1 LEEPKGMD
9 NPQQIEQHLETLAFE
24 LGALGVTIQY
34 HLVITGGA
42 YLILQHERSYTEDI
56 DFALIAGASHPTPG
70 RVVQTTVQRMTVAS
84 LQSTVPYAT
93 EFRQAVVNVAVAHRL
108 PPDWMNDEAAEY
120 YYDDAPSVDVLF
132 WRSFGGRLFVYLP
145 TPEYVFAT
153 KIMANRPKD
162 QDDIRLL
169 IHKLHLRTRTQAQTI
184 LDRFVLP
191 EGQQFYEVPKTLK
204 RLFRK

>member
-1 LEEPKGMD
+1 MD
-9 NPQQIEQHLETLAFE
+9 SPQQIEQCLESLASE
-24 LGALGVTIQY
+24 LGTLGVATQY

-42 YLILQHERSYTEDI
+42 YLILQRERNYTEDI
-56 DFALIAGASHPTPG
+56 DFALIASVGQPVPG
-70 RVVQTTVQRMTVAS
+70 QVVQTTVQRLVVAS
-84 LQSTVPYAT
+84 LQSTVPYAA
-93 EFRQAVVNVAVAHRL
+93 EFRQAVVNVAVAYRL

-120 YYDDAPSVDVLF
+120 YYDDAPSLDVLF
-132 WRSFGGRLFVYLP
+132 WRSFGARLFVYLP

-169 IHKLHLRTRTQAQTI
+169 IQKLKLNTRVQAQAI

-191 EGQQFYEVPKTLK
+191 EGQQFYEVSKTLK

>member
-1 LEEPKGMD
+1 MD
-9 NPQQIEQHLETLAFE
+9 NPQQIEQYLEALAVE
-24 LGALGVTIQY
+24 LGALGVTTQY
-34 HLVITGGA
+34 HLVVTGGA
-42 YLILQHERSYTEDI
+42 YLILQRERNFTEDI

-70 RVVQTTVQRMTVAS
+70 QVIQTTVQRMVVAS
-84 LQSTVPYAT
+84 LRSTVPYAT
-93 EFRQAVVNVAVAHRL
+93 EFRQAVTNVAVIYHL

-120 YYDDAPSVDVLF
+120 YYDDAPSIDVMF
-132 WRSFGGRLFVYLP
+132 WRSFAGRLFLYLP

-153 KIMANRPKD
+153 KIMANRLKD

-169 IHKLHLRTRTQAQTI
+169 IQKLQLRTRAQAQAI

-191 EGQQFYEVPKTLK
+191 EGQQFYEVKKTVK

>member
-1 LEEPKGMD
+1 MD
-9 NPQQIEQHLETLAFE
+9 NPQQIEQYLETLAIE
-24 LGALGVTIQY
+24 LGMLGVAMEY

-42 YLILQHERSYTEDI
+42 YLILQQERNYTEDI
-56 DFALIAGASHPTPG
+56 DFALIAGVSQPTPG
-70 RVVQTTVQRMTVAS
+70 QVIQTMVQRMVVAS
-84 LQSTVPYAT
+84 LRSTVPYAV
-93 EFRQAVVNVAVAHRL
+93 EFRQAITNVAVAYRL
-108 PPDWMNDEAAEY
+108 SLDWMNDEAAEY

-132 WRSFGGRLFVYLP
+132 WRSFQGRLFIYLP

-169 IHKLHLRTRTQAQTI
+169 IQKLQIRTRAQAQAI
-184 LDRFVLP
+184 LDRFILP
-191 EGQQFYEVPKTLK
+191 EGQQFYEMSKTLK

>member
-1 LEEPKGMD
+1 MD
-9 NPQQIEQHLETLAFE
+9 NPQQIEQYLETLAVE
-24 LGALGVTIQY
+24 LGTLGVTTQY

-42 YLILQHERSYTEDI
+42 YLILQRERKYTEDI
-56 DFALIAGASHPTPG
+56 DFALIAGVSHPTPG
-70 RVVQTTVQRMTVAS
+70 QVVQTTVQRLVVAS
-84 LQSTVPYAT
+84 LQSTVPYAVA
-93 EFRQAVVNVAVAHRL
+93 FRQAVTNVAIANQL

-132 WRSFGGRLFVYLP
+132 WRSFEGRLFVYLP

-162 QDDIRLL
+162 QQDIRLL
-169 IHKLHLRTRTQAQTI
+169 MQKLQIRTRAQAQAI
-184 LDRFVLP
+184 IDRFILP
-191 EGQQFYEVPKTLK
+191 EGQQFYEVSKTLK

>member
-1 LEEPKGMD
+1 MD
-9 NPQQIEQHLETLAFE
+9 NPQQIEQYLETLAFE
-24 LGALGVTIQY
+24 LGALGVATQY

-42 YLILQHERSYTEDI
+42 YLILQHERNSTEDI
-56 DFALIAGASHPTPG
+56 DFALIVGESYPIPG
-70 RVVQTTVQRMTVAS
+70 RVIQTTVQRMVVAS

-93 EFRQAVVNVAVAHRL
+93 EFRQAVTNVAVAHRL

-132 WRSFGGRLFVYLP
+132 WRSFGGKLFVS
-145 TPEYVFAT
+145 PEYVFAT

-162 QDDIRLL
+162 QDDLRLL
-169 IHKLHLRTRTQAQTI
+169 IHKLQLRTRAQAQAI

-191 EGQQFYEVPKTLK
+191 EGQHFYEVPKTLK